1 MVSTI
6 KQKIFD
12 DMKYDLITVHITF
25 SSNFQ
30 WFFDKEK

>member
-1 MVSTI
+1 MISTI

-12 DMKYDLITVHITF
+12 DMKYDLITVHTF
-25 SSNFQ
+25 RCNLQ